1 MEDRLLTKYEVM
13 EYLSISRKMFEKL
26 VQEKELPM
34 IQITP
39 YKRYVRSSHLNR
51 YIDERTINQ
60 PQEVNQESQ
69 PDFQWSNIWSKK
81 WD

>member
-13 EYLSISRKMFEKL
+13 SFLNISRRHFELL
-26 VQEKELPM
+26 VKEKELPM

-69 PDFQWSNIWSKK
+69 PDFQWNNIWSKK
-81 WD
+81 

>member
-13 EYLSISRKMFEKL
+13 SFLNISRRHFELL
-26 VQEKELPM
+26 VKEKELPM

-60 PQEVNQESQ
+60 PQEITQEVQ
-69 PDFQWSNIWSKK
+69 PDTDFQWNNIWSK
-81 WD
+81 